1 MRTHGTL
8 TRWNDTRAF
17 GFIMP
22 ALGSDELFVHIS
34 AFPHDGVRPH
44 VGELISFEIETR
56 DGKRC
61 AVRVVRPGS
70 QPSAAASR
78 RAASTQ
84 ARSGLSLAMLALLV
98 VAAIAVFG
106 YTRLGL
112 HTANVPTA
120 TSTPPTMATTPSA
133 TTAVDSPT
141 VDCARHTYCSQ
152 MHSCAEARRYLK
164 QCPGAQMDGDHDGE
178 PCEQQWCN

>member
-8 TRWNDTRAF
+8 TRWNDARGF
-17 GFIMP
+17 GFITP

-34 AFPHDGVRPH
+34 AFPRDGNRPR
-44 VGELISFEIETR
+44 VGELISFGIETR

-61 AVRVVRPGS
+61 AVRVMRPRG

-84 ARSGLSLAMLALLV
+84 ARSGLALAMLALLV

-106 YTRLGL
+106 YTRLRL
-112 HTANVPTA
+112 HATNAPTGMA
-120 TSTPPTMATTPSA
+120 TSFTPTITPSPA
-133 TTAVDSPT
+133 TAIRSPG
-141 VDCARHTYCSQ
+141 VDCERHTRCSQ
-152 MHSCAEARRYLK
+152 VRSCAEARFYLS
-164 QCPGAQMDGDHDGE
+164 QCPGAQMDGDQDGE
-178 PCEQQWCN
+178 PCEQQWCH